1 MFLHELPV
9 TGGPAGM
16 TAAIYAARV
25 FRWPREE
32 TWNHDVNFA
41 LISLEIIL
49 RYFRYISWNHLTKE
63 FRLLQFQEMWI
74 SRSGLDGWNA
84 MRFAPSRNPS
94 PICVHWS
101 SHLRWVDSSW
111 PKESGKPILGLGVW
125 CCFFSIPFWC
135 FFGIGEHGCLFCHT
149 IAIAFEH
156 TKFYIYVMWY
166 ILYTYNIHT
175 YIHSQENVGWIVRL
189 RWMWKT
195 ILGCLAR
202 MGVRCQKTSVET
214 RFNVPRHPNTIWEV
228 T

>member
-135 FFGIGEHGCLFCHT
+135 FLVLVSMVVYFVIQLQLHLNTLSSTVHICHV
-149 IAIAFEH
+149 
-156 TKFYIYVMWY
+156 IY
-166 ILYTYNIHT
+166 LIH
-175 YIHSQENVGWIVRL
+175 I
-189 RWMWKT
+189 
-195 ILGCLAR
+195 
-202 MGVRCQKTSVET
+202 
-214 RFNVPRHPNTIWEV
+214 
-228 T
+228 